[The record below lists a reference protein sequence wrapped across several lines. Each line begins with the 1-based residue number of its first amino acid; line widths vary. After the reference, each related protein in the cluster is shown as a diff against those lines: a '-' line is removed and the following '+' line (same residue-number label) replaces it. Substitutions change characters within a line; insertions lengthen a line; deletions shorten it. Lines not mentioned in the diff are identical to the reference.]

1 MAAPALRLP
10 LPDLARQF
18 LLRPDMTFLN
28 HGSFGACPA
37 PVFAAYQQWQRELEA
52 QPVEF
57 LGRRIAGLLA
67 EARAALAMYVG
78 CESSDD
84 LTFVPNATHAI
95 NIVARSLDLQPG
107 DEVLA
112 TDHEYGAVDRTWRF
126 ICGQRGAHYI
136 RQPIALP
143 LSDPAEVVAQ
153 LWAGVTP
160 RTKVIV
166 VSHITSPTALTF
178 PVAAICARA
187 RAAGIISVIDG
198 AHAPGQIAL
207 DMAALGA
214 DFYAGNC
221 HKWLCAPKGAG
232 FLYARRELQP
242 LLQPLIVSWGWEA
255 ITPGPSPFVD
265 HFGWTGTF
273 DPAAYLTVPAAI
285 AFQAAH
291 DWDGVR
297 AACHALLVAARDRV
311 AALFD
316 LPQICPAGPEW
327 FSQLAVAPL
336 PPCDTAALQRRLW
349 DEHRIEIPIIQWED
363 RAFARISIQAYNTPE
378 DVERLVAGLVNGL
391 RAEG

>member
-1 MAAPALRLP
+1 MSTAALRLP
-10 LPDLARQF
+10 LPDLAAQF
-18 LLRPDMTFLN
+18 FLRPDMTFLN

-37 PVFAAYQQWQRELEA
+37 PVFATYQQWQRELEY

-57 LGRRIAGLLA
+57 LGRRIPGLLA
-67 EARAALAMYVG
+67 EARAALGAYVG
-78 CESSDD
+78 ATADD

-112 TDHEYGAVDRTWRF
+112 TNHEYGAVDRTWRF
-126 ICGQRGAHYI
+126 VCSQRGARYI
-136 RQPIALP
+136 RQPITVP
-143 LSDPAEVVAQ
+143 LHDPAEVVEQ

-160 RTKVIV
+160 RTRLIV

-187 RAAGIISVIDG
+187 REAGIISVIDG
-198 AHAPGQIAL
+198 AHAPGQIPL
-207 DMAALGA
+207 DMAAIGA

-232 FLYARRELQP
+232 FLYARKAMQA
-242 LLQPLIVSWGWEA
+242 LLTPLIVSWGWEA
-255 ITPGPSPFVD
+255 LQPGPSPFVD
-265 HFGWTGTF
+265 HFGWTGTA

-285 AFQAAH
+285 AFQAKHNWEA
-291 DWDGVR
+291 VR
-297 AACHALLVAARDRV
+297 AACHALLVEARDQV

-327 FSQLAVAPL
+327 FSQFAVAPL
-336 PPCDTAALQRRLW
+336 PSCDTFALQRRLW
-349 DEHRIEIPIIQWED
+349 DHHRIELPMIQWEG
-363 RAFARISIQAYNTPE
+363 RAFARISIQAYNTPD
-378 DVERLVAGLVNGL
+378 DVGRLLEGL

>member
-1 MAAPALRLP
+1 MPTPTLQLP
-10 LPDLARQF
+10 LPDLATHF
-18 LLRPDMTFLN
+18 LLRPDITFLN

-37 PVFAAYQQWQRELEA
+37 PVFAAYQQWQRELEY

-57 LGRRIAGLLA
+57 LGRRIPGLLA
-67 EARAALAMYVG
+67 EARAALGAYIG

-126 ICGQRGAHYI
+126 ICNQRGAHYI
-136 RQPIALP
+136 RQPITLP
-143 LSDPAEVVAQ
+143 LTDPAEMVEQ

-187 RAAGIISVIDG
+187 REAGIISVIDG
-198 AHAPGQIAL
+198 AHAPGQIPL
-207 DMAALGA
+207 DMTAIGA

-221 HKWLCAPKGAG
+221 HKWLCSPKGAG
-232 FLYARRELQP
+232 FLFARPEMQK
-242 LLQPLIVSWGWEA
+242 LLAPLIVSWGWEA
-255 ITPGPSPFVD
+255 IQPGPSPFVD

-285 AFQAAH
+285 AFQAEH
-291 DWDGVR
+291 NWDAVR
-297 AACHALLVAARDRV
+297 AACHALLVEARDQV
-311 AALFD
+311 ATLFD

-327 FSQLAVAPL
+327 FTQLAVAPL
-336 PPCDTAALQRRLW
+336 PDCDAVTLQRRLW
-349 DEHRIEIPIIQWED
+349 DEHQIEIPIIQWGG
-363 RAFARISIQAYNTPE
+363 RVFARISIQAYNTPD
-378 DVERLVAGLVNGL
+378 DVARLVEAIE
-391 RAEG
+391 R